1 MVEKLVNANARDL
14 SRLSV
19 LIPKHMILYARDLR
33 ISLASWYGSG
43 IWMAISMCFHLTCLF
58 SLSDA
63 AWYSSASTLLVFFS
77 SLMSC
82 IPPSRGSHCWVSAK
96 PLPAISCSS
105 EGFTLLSVTA
115 VIKAPAFF
123 WKRWKLIWE
132 KKKSKEYNFVEEWTV
147 GCTQSLSARCGLFHS
162 NNNAI
167 LYSGHMWLAH
177 LQRKQCHASN
187 RRIVSVIAIYIIQT
201 RSSWAD
207 LWKWEA

>member
-1 MVEKLVNANARDL
+1 MSPHGQRGATLSTPPQPHTPCLRTRGERLRAHHFVLQTRRPLAEALGLLCELNYVAWDTSPSGDFHWMKYAQSPCVFLKQMKTDL
-14 SRLSV
+14 G
-19 LIPKHMILYARDLR
+19 K
-33 ISLASWYGSG
+33 
-43 IWMAISMCFHLTCLF
+43 
-58 SLSDA
+58 
-63 AWYSSASTLLVFFS
+63 
-77 SLMSC
+77 
-82 IPPSRGSHCWVSAK
+82 K
-96 PLPAISCSS
+96 
-105 EGFTLLSVTA
+105 
-115 VIKAPAFF
+115 
-123 WKRWKLIWE
+123 

-147 GCTQSLSARCGLFHS
+147 GCTQSLSARCGLFRS